1 MVCLPSIL
9 SSAGCPQLA
18 YCCQQHSCKPAAHA
32 CRPPDIRIVN
42 TYLQHHCVHR
52 ASFAMLLLQ
61 VAKRKAEEAA
71 AGQPAAK
78 AGPGGVRKKII
89 DEDVTAGDDR
99 TGGTGLD
106 VMGVD
111 DLQAELAVNEAA
123 KGAVVVEAGNVQ
135 VGVVGICGSRQM
147 RLAASACRP
156 TAHP

>member
-1 MVCLPSIL
+1 M
-9 SSAGCPQLA
+9 SSAALA
-18 YCCQQHSCKPAAHA
+18 P
-32 CRPPDIRIVN
+32 
-42 TYLQHHCVHR
+42 T
-52 ASFAMLLLQ
+52 LQ

-135 VGVVGICGSRQM
+135 VGACGGMSCVRVREVGKQAVCVPF
-147 RLAASACRP
+147 AALFSVHGLQDACMLCLTGHSCLRE
-156 TAHP
+156 ANLCILL